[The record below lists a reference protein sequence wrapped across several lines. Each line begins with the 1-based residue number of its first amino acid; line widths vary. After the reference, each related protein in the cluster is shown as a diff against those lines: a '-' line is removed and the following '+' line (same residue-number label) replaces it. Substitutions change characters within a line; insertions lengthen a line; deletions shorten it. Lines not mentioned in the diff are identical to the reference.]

1 MTLEHRFAVM
11 GTTAHVVVTGGAR
24 RQLALAESHLR
35 ACEDRWSR
43 FRPNSELSCL
53 NRAEGHLRIVS
64 AATYE
69 VVEKAVEAWWL
80 TGGAF
85 DPTVHDAL
93 CRLGYDRD
101 FASIGWVEAADAA
114 VAAPGCGEIELLAS
128 CRGVRLP
135 VGVRLDLGGIA
146 KGHAADQL
154 VELLLADGAIGACVN
169 IGGDVRVEGHGP
181 NGGPWAIALDLGP
194 EVADPPRVLLGA
206 GSVCTSSRQR
216 RVWCAG
222 SEPVHHLI
230 DPRNGRS
237 VDRGLVSI
245 SVIGRYAAQAEV
257 LTKAVFVAGPDVGTK
272 LLEEL
277 GVAAVLVRDD
287 GGFLEVGNVREL
299 AG

>member
-1 MTLEHRFAVM
+1 
-11 GTTAHVVVTGGAR
+11 
-24 RQLALAESHLR
+24 
-35 ACEDRWSR
+35 
-43 FRPNSELSCL
+43 
-53 NRAEGHLRIVS
+53 
-64 AATYE
+64 
-69 VVEKAVEAWWL
+69 
-80 TGGAF
+80 
-85 DPTVHDAL
+85 
-93 CRLGYDRD
+93 
-101 FASIGWVEAADAA
+101 
-114 VAAPGCGEIELLAS
+114 
-128 CRGVRLP
+128 VRLP

-154 VELLLADGAIGACVN
+154 VELLLADGATGACVN
-169 IGGDVRVEGHGP
+169 IGGDVRVEGDGP

-194 EVADPPRVLLGA
+194 DVADAPRVLLGA
-206 GSVCTSSRQR
+206 GSVCTSSRHR
-216 RVWCAG
+216 RVWRAG

-237 VDRGLVSI
+237 VDQGLASI

-287 GGFLEVGNVREL
+287 GELLEVGNVREL

>member
-1 MTLEHRFAVM
+1 M
-11 GTTAHVVVTGGAR
+11 GTTAHVVVTGGEER
-24 RQLALAESHLR
+24 HLALAEAHLR
-35 ACEDRWSR
+35 VCEARWSR
-43 FRPNSELSCL
+43 FDPASELSVL
-53 NRAEGHLRIVS
+53 NGASGHLMILTEP
-64 AATYE
+64 TYE
-69 VVEKAVEAWWL
+69 LVEKAVDAWWL

-101 FASIGWVEAADAA
+101 FRSIGWVEAVEAP
-114 VAAPGCGEIELLAS
+114 VAAPGCAGVELFAG

-135 VGVRLDLGGIA
+135 PGARLDLGGIA

-154 VELLLADGAIGACVN
+154 VDRLLADGVTGACVN
-169 IGGDVRVEGHGP
+169 IGGDVRVEGDGP
-181 NGGPWAIALDLGP
+181 DGGPWVIALDLGP
-194 EVADPPRVLLGA
+194 EPPVPLRVLLGA
-206 GSVCTSSRQR
+206 GSVCTSSRR
-216 RVWCAG
+216 KRVWCAG

-230 DPRNGRS
+230 DPRSGRS
-237 VDRGLVSI
+237 VDQGLASI

-257 LTKAVFVAGPDVGTK
+257 LTKAVFVAGPDVGQE

-287 GGFLEVGNVREL
+287 GELVEVGNVREL